1 MADKNRKL
9 KLGVFLYPTGHH
21 LGGWRQPTAQADGGL
36 SLPHYIDLA
45 HTAERGKFDFLFFA
59 DTLGARDAADVE
71 AWSHT
76 PKYNSQFEPLTLLS
90 ALSVVTEHVGLV
102 STATTTYNEP
112 FHIARKF
119 ASLDYL
125 SGGRAG
131 WNVVTSS
138 SPDEAFNFGFEAH
151 PPHVDRYERAREF
164 VNVVK
169 GLWDTWEDDAFIRD
183 KLTGRYFDPAKF
195 HFLNHDGPHF
205 KVRGPLN
212 ISRPV
217 QGYPVIVQ
225 AGSSE
230 TGKELAAET
239 AEVVFTAQPT
249 LESAQTFYGDLK
261 GRVAKYGRSPD
272 HLLIMPGVMPII
284 GQSRT
289 EATEHFERLQ
299 ASIHPTVGLSLLAD
313 MLGGA
318 DLSGYPLDE
327 PLPEQLPETLGNK
340 SRVALITEMARRD
353 KLTVRQL
360 YTKIAGARGHWT
372 VVGTATDIADQIED
386 RFLKR
391 GADGFNVMP
400 AYLPGSL
407 DEFVQHVVPKLQDRG
422 LFRLDYEGRT
432 LRDNLDLP
440 RPPHPAQSI

>member
-1 MADKNRKL
+1 M
-9 KLGVFLYPTGHH
+9 
-21 LGGWRQPTAQADGGL
+21 
-36 SLPHYIDLA
+36 
-45 HTAERGKFDFLFFA
+45 
-59 DTLGARDAADVE
+59 
-71 AWSHT
+71 
-76 PKYNSQFEPLTLLS
+76 
-90 ALSVVTEHVGLV
+90 
-102 STATTTYNEP
+102 
-112 FHIARKF
+112 
-119 ASLDYL
+119 
-125 SGGRAG
+125 
-131 WNVVTSS
+131 
-138 SPDEAFNFGFEAH
+138 
-151 PPHVDRYERAREF
+151 
-164 VNVVK
+164 
-169 GLWDTWEDDAFIRD
+169 
-183 KLTGRYFDPAKF
+183 
-195 HFLNHDGPHF
+195 
-205 KVRGPLN
+205 
-212 ISRPV
+212 
-217 QGYPVIVQ
+217 Q

-249 LESAQTFYGDLK
+249 LELARAFYGDLK

-289 EATEHFERLQ
+289 EANEHFERLQ

-386 RFLKR
+386 RFVKR

-407 DEFVQHVVPKLQDRG
+407 DEFVHHVVPKLQDRG

-432 LRDNLDLP
+432 LRDNLGLP
-440 RPPHPAQSI
+440 RPPHPARSI

>member
-1 MADKNRKL
+1 MVEKTRQL

-21 LGGWRQPTAQADGGL
+21 LGGWRHPNAQADGGL
-36 SLPHYIDLA
+36 SLSHYIDLA
-45 HTAERGKFDFLFFA
+45 RTAERGGLDLLFFA

-76 PKYNSQFEPLTLLS
+76 PKYNSQFELLTLLS
-90 ALSVVTEHVGLV
+90 ALSVVTRHIGLV

-125 SGGRAG
+125 SAGRAG

-151 PPHVDRYERAREF
+151 PPHADRYERAREF
-164 VNVVK
+164 VEVVK

-183 KLTGRYFDPAKF
+183 KSTGRYFNPTKF
-195 HFLNHDGPHF
+195 HFLNHDGPNF
-205 KVRGPLN
+205 RVRGPLN
-212 ISRPV
+212 IARPV

-225 AGSSE
+225 AGSSD

-249 LESAQTFYGDLK
+249 IESARTFYADLK
-261 GRVAKYGRSPD
+261 GRMAKYGRSPD
-272 HLLIMPGVMPII
+272 HLVIMPGVMPII
-284 GQSRT
+284 GRSRA
-289 EATEHFERLQ
+289 EAAEHFEQLQ
-299 ASIHPTVGLSLLAD
+299 SLIHPAVGLSLLAD

-318 DLSGYPLDE
+318 DLSSYPLDE

-372 VVGTATDIADQIED
+372 VVGTSADIADQIED

-400 AYLPGSL
+400 AYLPRQL
-407 DEFVQHVVPKLQDRG
+407 E
-422 LFRLDYEGRT
+422 
-432 LRDNLDLP
+432 
-440 RPPHPAQSI
+440 